1 VKKFILSGAVIVA
14 FIVYIWHSHSE
25 QNQTTVTIPTSLQSG
40 SSTNAG
46 QPTSNA
52 ASTPTTTSG
61 AYKDGNYTGDSAD
74 AFYGN
79 IQVKVTVSGG
89 KITDVI
95 FLDYPSDRG
104 ESVHINQ
111 QAMPMLKQ
119 EAIQAQ
125 SAHVDGVSGATDTS
139 QAFIQSLTS
148 ALNQAKA

>member
-1 VKKFILSGAVIVA
+1 MKKFILSGAVIVA
-14 FIVYIWHSHSE
+14 FIAYIWHAHSE
-25 QNQTTVTIPTSLQSG
+25 QNAATVTVPTSLQPQNATSSG
-40 SSTNAG
+40 PPAG
-46 QPTSNA
+46 SA
-52 ASTPTTTSG
+52 ASANS
-61 AYKDGNYTGDSAD
+61 YKDGSYTGNSAD

-79 IQVKVTVSGG
+79 IQVKVTVSSG
-89 KITDVI
+89 KITDVT

-104 ESVHINQ
+104 TSVRINQ

-125 SAHVDGVSGATDTS
+125 SAQVDGVSGATDTS